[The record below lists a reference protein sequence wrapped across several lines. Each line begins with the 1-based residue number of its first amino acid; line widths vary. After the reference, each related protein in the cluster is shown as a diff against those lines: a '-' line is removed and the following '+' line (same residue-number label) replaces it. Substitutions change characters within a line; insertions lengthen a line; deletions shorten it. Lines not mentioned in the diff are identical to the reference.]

1 MPPKPPKPLRWVN
14 QEGLASAVVC
24 VRLGAKSLQQS
35 RTLHG
40 IRPTLLVS
48 SPVGLNRN
56 PSQFFPRTEI
66 DLGQALSKTNR
77 TATKSSTV
85 NRGEIAQ
92 TCVWQAQNHTL
103 SKWLG
108 ARAVGGLRK
117 KEGDLEGRDDAV
129 QPSLVLSR
137 AGGKCS
143 L

>member
-1 MPPKPPKPLRWVN
+1 MLPKPLRWVN

-56 PSQFFPRTEI
+56 PSQFFPRTGI
-66 DLGQALSKTNR
+66 DLLQALSKTNR
-77 TATKSSTV
+77 TATKSSRIV
-85 NRGEIAQ
+85 NGGEIGQ
-92 TCVWQAQNHTL
+92 TRVWQAQNHTL
-103 SKWLG
+103 GKWLG

-117 KEGDLEGRDDAV
+117 KEGDLRRRE
-129 QPSLVLSR
+129 
-137 AGGKCS
+137 
-143 L
+143 